1 MDNKVLT
8 NYTCTLQETCTN
20 ITLFLQHTYNLTI
33 TEEFILNLLKYFIH
47 IENSTVNIKCDIP
60 EFERLN
66 SVLKEI
72 LGLSFHNLIIKST
85 LYSDKETSKTSEDL
99 TKSNSNSNSN
109 DESLIDTLNQR
120 IRTLEKELYESNHL
134 NEELRDSYVRLKRSQ
149 NN

>member
-1 MDNKVLT
+1 MDIKVLT

-47 IENSTVNIKCDIP
+47 IENSIVNIKCDIS

-66 SVLKEI
+66 SVLKEM
-72 LGLSFHNLIIKST
+72 LGLSFHNLIINSN
-85 LYSDKETSKTSEDL
+85 LYSDKETSNTNEDL
-99 TKSNSNSNSN
+99 PKSKSNSN
-109 DESLIDTLNQR
+109 DESLINTLNQR
-120 IRTLEKELYESNHL
+120 IRTLEKELYESKQL